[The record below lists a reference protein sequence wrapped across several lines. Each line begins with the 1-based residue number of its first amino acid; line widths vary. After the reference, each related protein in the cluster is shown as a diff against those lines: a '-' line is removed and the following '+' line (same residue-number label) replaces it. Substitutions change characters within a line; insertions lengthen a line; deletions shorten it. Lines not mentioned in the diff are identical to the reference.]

1 MKNIILCGIRTDESE
16 HVFTSRMEELEALC
30 KADDLKVVSKV
41 MQKASSLHSK
51 TAFREGKLHEL
62 AVSVQMHEADM
73 VVFYNS
79 LSPKI
84 SQRIAEVCNCKVID
98 KTAVILD
105 IFAAHARSRPAKL
118 QTEMA
123 RLQYELP
130 YAMSHHKPQERMRGG
145 GVTNRGSGEM
155 QNSLIA
161 GNYKKRIHNLQK
173 ELDRIQLQHHQDEN
187 RRTKLRIARAALVGY
202 TNAGKSFLMNAL
214 LDYSDAKGMQVL
226 EKDQLFAT
234 LDTSVRLIHDQ
245 NKSFLLYDTVGF
257 VSDLPK
263 DLLKAFETTLSA
275 VKDAD
280 LLIHVIDSSDE
291 EYEEKVQITEDTLKE
306 IHADHIPVLKVY
318 TKSDLLS
325 DKRDGRFYVSSVT
338 QEGIPAFIKEV
349 IHRLYPHETILH
361 CHIPYGQSGLL
372 QSYTHAVTI
381 QFLDNDE
388 TGMNV
393 HIEGPE
399 SYLKVF
405 QPYRKKEK

>member
-16 HVFTSRMEELEALC
+16 HVFTSRMEELETLC
-30 KADDLKVVSKV
+30 KADDLQVVSKV
-41 MQKASSLHSK
+41 TQKSSSLHPK
-51 TAFREGKLHEL
+51 TAFREGKLNEL
-62 AVSVQMHEADM
+62 AISVQMHEADM

-79 LSPKI
+79 LTPKV
-84 SQRIAEVCNCKVID
+84 SQRIADTCDCKVID
-98 KTAVILD
+98 RTAVILD
-105 IFAAHARSRPAKL
+105 IFSAHARSKPAKL

-123 RLQYELP
+123 RLKYELP
-130 YAMSHHKPQERMRGG
+130 YALAHQKPQERKRGG

-155 QNSLIA
+155 QSSLIA
-161 GNYKKRIHNLQK
+161 GSYKKRIHNLQK
-173 ELDRIQLQHHQDEN
+173 ELDHIQLQHDQDEN

-202 TNAGKSFLMNAL
+202 TNAGKSSLMNAL

-280 LLIHVIDSSDE
+280 LLIHVIDCSDE

-325 DKRDGRFYVSSVT
+325 DKSDDRIYVSSVT
-338 QEGIPAFIKEV
+338 KEGIPAFIKEV
-349 IHRLYPHETILH
+349 IQRLYPHENGMH
-361 CHIPYGQSGLL
+361 CHIPYDQSGLL

-393 HIEGPE
+393 YIEGPE
-399 SYLKVF
+399 SYLKAF
-405 QPYRKKEK
+405 SKYRKRKM

>member
-1 MKNIILCGIRTDESE
+1 MKNIILAGIRTNESE
-16 HVFTSRMEELEALC
+16 HVFTSRMEELETLC
-30 KADDLKVVSKV
+30 KADDLNVVSKV
-41 MQKASSLHSK
+41 TQNSSSLHPK
-51 TAFREGKLHEL
+51 TAFREGKLKEL
-62 AVSVQMHEADM
+62 ALSVQIHSADM

-79 LSPKI
+79 LSVKV
-84 SQRIAEVCNCKVID
+84 SQRIADVCDCKVID
-98 KTAVILD
+98 RTAVILD
-105 IFAAHARSRPAKL
+105 IFAAHARSKPAKL

-130 YAMSHHKPQERMRGG
+130 YALAHQKPQERKRGG

-155 QNSLIA
+155 QSSLIA
-161 GNYKKRIHNLQK
+161 GSYKKRIHNLQK
-173 ELDRIQLQHHQDEN
+173 ELDHIQLQHDQDEN

-202 TNAGKSFLMNAL
+202 TNAGKSSLMNAL

-325 DKRDGRFYVSSVT
+325 YKSDDRLYVSSVT
-338 QEGIPAFIKEV
+338 KEGIPAFIKEV
-349 IHRLYPHETILH
+349 IQRLYPHETDMY

-393 HIEGPE
+393 YIEGPE
-399 SYLKVF
+399 NYLKAF
-405 QPYRKKEK
+405 NQYRKKEK

>member
-1 MKNIILCGIRTDESE
+1 MKNIILAGIRTDESE
-16 HVFTSRMEELEALC
+16 HVFTSRMEELETLC
-30 KADDLKVVSKV
+30 KADDLQVVGKVTQNS
-41 MQKASSLHSK
+41 SSLHPK
-51 TAFREGKLHEL
+51 TAFREGKLNEL
-62 AVSVQMHEADM
+62 ALSLQMHEADM
-73 VVFYNS
+73 VVFYNN
-79 LSPKI
+79 LTPKV
-84 SQRIAEVCNCKVID
+84 SQRIADVCDCKVID
-98 KTAVILD
+98 RTAVILD
-105 IFAAHARSRPAKL
+105 IFAAHARSKPAKL

-123 RLQYELP
+123 RLKYELP
-130 YAMSHHKPQERMRGG
+130 YALAHQKPQERKRGG

-155 QNSLIA
+155 QSSLIA
-161 GNYKKRIHNLQK
+161 GSYKKRIHNLQK
-173 ELDRIQLQHHQDEN
+173 ELDHIQLQHDQDEN

-202 TNAGKSFLMNAL
+202 TNAGKSSLMNAL

-325 DKRDGRFYVSSVT
+325 DKSDDRIYVSSIT
-338 QEGIPAFIKEV
+338 KEGIPAFIKEV
-349 IHRLYPHETILH
+349 IHRLYLHETSMH
-361 CHIPYGQSGLL
+361 CHIPYDQSGLL

-393 HIEGPE
+393 YIEGPE
-399 SYLKVF
+399 SYLKAF
-405 QPYRKKEK
+405 GKYRKKEK

>member
-1 MKNIILCGIRTDESE
+1 MKNIILAGIKTDESG
-16 HVFTSRMEELEALC
+16 HVFESRMEELETLC
-30 KADDLKVVSKV
+30 KADDLHVVSTV
-41 MQKASSLHSK
+41 TQKASSLHPK
-51 TAFREGKLHEL
+51 TAFREGKLQEL
-62 AVSVQMHEADM
+62 AVSVQMHQAEM

-79 LSPKI
+79 LTPKV
-84 SQRIAEVCNCKVID
+84 SQRIADACRCQVID
-98 KTAVILD
+98 RTSVILD
-105 IFAAHARSRPAKL
+105 IFSAHARSKPAKL

-130 YAMSHHKPQERMRGG
+130 YALARQKPQERMRGG

-155 QNSLIA
+155 QSSLIA
-161 GNYKKRIHNLQK
+161 GNYRKRIHNLQK
-173 ELDRIQLQHHQDEN
+173 ELDHIQLQHDQDEN

-202 TNAGKSFLMNAL
+202 TNAGKSSLMNAL
-214 LDYSDAKGMQVL
+214 LQYSDVKGMQVL

-234 LDTSVRLIHDQ
+234 LDTSVRLIKDQ
-245 NKSFLLYDTVGF
+245 EKSFLLYDTVGF

-263 DLLKAFETTLSA
+263 TLLKAFETTLSA

-280 LLIHVIDSSDE
+280 LLIHVIDSRDE
-291 EYEEKVQITEDTLKE
+291 DYEEKEQITEDTLKQ

-325 DKRDGRFYVSSVT
+325 DKSDGRIYVSSLT
-338 QEGIPAFIKEV
+338 KEGIPAFLEEV
-349 IHRLYPHETILH
+349 IKRLYPYETH
-361 CHIPYGQSGLL
+361 MYCHIPYDQSGLL

-381 QFLDNDE
+381 RFLNNDE

-393 HIEGPE
+393 YIEGPE

-405 QPYRKKEK
+405 RQYRKKEK